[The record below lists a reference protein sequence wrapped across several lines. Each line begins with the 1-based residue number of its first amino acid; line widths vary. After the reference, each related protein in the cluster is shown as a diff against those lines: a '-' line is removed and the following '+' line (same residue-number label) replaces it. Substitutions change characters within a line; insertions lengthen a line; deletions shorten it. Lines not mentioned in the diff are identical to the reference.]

1 MKLRRIRTHLAIA
14 LLAMLTLTA
23 CDKDKDAPQPEDL
36 CRLVERTAAVS
47 PGDIVILLHASEWV
61 TAHEQV
67 NVPDGKRLIIMAPEE
82 APAHITLGPAGFRTA
97 AGVELV
103 NVDIEATNITTPLIA
118 LHNLPSTDFDG
129 TYYRLGNITLRNVRL
144 TGMHGSLINDG
155 GTAYCIDTLT
165 LDRVSIQLM
174 ADSIQHRAA
183 LISLQHS
190 GVRTFNV
197 NNSTVGGK
205 TAVACAAQ

>member
-36 CRLVERTAAVS
+36 CRLVE
-47 PGDIVILLHASEWV
+47 
-61 TAHEQV
+61 
-67 NVPDGKRLIIMAPEE
+67 
-82 APAHITLGPAGFRTA
+82 RTA